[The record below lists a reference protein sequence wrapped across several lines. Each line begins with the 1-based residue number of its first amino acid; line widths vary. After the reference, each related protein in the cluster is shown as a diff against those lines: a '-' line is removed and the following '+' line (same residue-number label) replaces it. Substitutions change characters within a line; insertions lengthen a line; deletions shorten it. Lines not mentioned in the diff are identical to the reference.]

1 LIVILIFFSIP
12 IKFENSGAKKAEK
25 SFIELRNSAFSMNI
39 SDYVTF
45 VGPPINT
52 TPAPYINNFRIY
64 IDDADPYYNWSKT
77 SSENSW
83 LTGSGTPGDPY
94 IIENLFIDADRDGG
108 GIRIVRSTKNFIIR
122 DNWINNSGPNEY
134 NSGILLK
141 DTVENGIIENNLI
154 TYVHIGIN
162 LEFFCGNITIRDNY
176 LLSDHSTAG
185 NGRSLQVTRSND
197 ITLIGNVA
205 IDFYHGVLFINNENI
220 TFSKNFIKDDI
231 WGEDYIASPVDLR
244 YSNNT
249 KITYNGFGGVYT
261 HSDSFIFMVDSTGNV
276 IFNNSQ
282 TITQSGLGIS
292 GVEGLQMQ
300 ASNTALLY
308 LFNSHNNQIAHN
320 FKFLSDSNQGVPG
333 FDLNLLI
340 GITGIAFIVVLMLQ
354 RKKH

>member
-1 LIVILIFFSIP
+1 
-12 IKFENSGAKKAEK
+12 
-25 SFIELRNSAFSMNI
+25 MNI

-64 IDDADPYYNWSKT
+64 IDDADPNYNWSKT

-154 TYVHIGIN
+154 TYVHKGIN
-162 LEFFCGNITIRDNY
+162 LEIFCSNITIRNNY

-185 NGRSLQVTRSND
+185 NSRSLQVTMSND
-197 ITLIGNVA
+197 ITIIGNVA
-205 IDFYHGVLFINNENI
+205 IDHYHGVLFIKNENI
-220 TFSKNFIKDDI
+220 TFSRNYIRNDI
-231 WGEDYIASPVDLR
+231 WGEDYIVSPVDLR
-244 YSNNT
+244 FSNNT
-249 KITYNGFGGVYT
+249 KITYNGFGGAYT
-261 HSDSFIFMVDSTGNV
+261 QSRTFVFMGNGSGNV

-282 TITQSGLGIS
+282 TITITQSVLGIS
-292 GVEGLQMQ
+292 GAGELQIQ
-300 ASNTALLY
+300 ASDT
-308 LFNSHNNQIAHN
+308 SCNNNYIAHN
-320 FKFLSDSNQGVPG
+320 FKFVLSSSQNIPG
-333 FDLNLLI
+333 FDLTLLI